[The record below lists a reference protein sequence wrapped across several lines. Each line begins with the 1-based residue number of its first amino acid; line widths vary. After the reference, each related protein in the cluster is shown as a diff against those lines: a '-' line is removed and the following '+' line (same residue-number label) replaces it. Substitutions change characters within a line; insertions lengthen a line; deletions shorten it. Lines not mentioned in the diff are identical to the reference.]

1 MKKDKKILQIYST
14 LLFAFI
20 LLFTSLVYPI
30 KALDNVR
37 ISLDSN
43 NKDTLP
49 QNFRKTTDIS
59 KASELK
65 SINLTGLD
73 KLNISGSG
81 QFTEFNLPLIVKAI
95 GDNFSIID
103 IDLREESHGFI
114 NGIAIS
120 FSNPHNNV
128 NKGLTLN
135 QVIEQE
141 NSDLA
146 SIKLD
151 TPLTLYN
158 NKLTLT
164 PKVVE
169 NEDKLVKSNNLSYLR
184 IPVTDGSLP
193 NDDMVNYFVEFVK
206 NQPKNSWL
214 HFHCKAGIGRTTT
227 FMIMYDIMKNCNEV
241 SLNDIISRQVLLSD
255 ISKKNAV
262 DFYAGRRYEF
272 LNKFYD
278 KCKNN

>member
-1 MKKDKKILQIYST
+1 MKKDKKIFQIYST
-14 LLFAFI
+14 LLLAFI
-20 LLFTSLVYPI
+20 LFFTSLVYPI
-30 KALDNVR
+30 KALDNIH

-43 NKDTLP
+43 DKTTLP
-49 QNFRKTTDIS
+49 ENFRKTTDIS
-59 KASELK
+59 KVSNLK
-65 SINLTGLD
+65 SINLAGLD
-73 KLNISGSG
+73 KLNISGSA

-95 GDNFSIID
+95 DNTFSIID

-114 NGIAIS
+114 NGTAIS
-120 FSNPHNNV
+120 FLTSNNNA

-141 NSDLA
+141 NRDLA
-146 SIKLD
+146 SIKLN

-158 NKLTLT
+158 TNLTLT

-169 NEDKLVKSNNLSYLR
+169 NEDNLVKSNNLSYLR

-193 NDDMVNYFVEFVK
+193 NDDMVNYFVDFVK

-241 SLNDIISRQVLLSD
+241 SLNDIIARQVLLSD
-255 ISKKNAV
+255 ISKKDGV
-262 DFYAGRRYEF
+262 DFFAGRRYEF
-272 LNKFYD
+272 LSKFYN
-278 KCKNN
+278 KCKNA